1 MSRLPP
7 FIALGI
13 AMFICAAQ
21 AASTHRCGS
30 ALVSLDASTNEV
42 RQKCGDPTSIATV
55 GYKEVQDN
63 YGFRHEV
70 RVEEWTYGPTNGMYH
85 FLRFEGNRL
94 RRIESQRG
102 R

>member
-1 MSRLPP
+1 MPP
-7 FIALGI
+7 ASSLILLSLLVFAGGV
-13 AMFICAAQ
+13 Q
-21 AASTHRCGS
+21 ASSTHRCGS
-30 ALVSLDASTNEV
+30 ALVSLEASTGEV
-42 RQKCGDPTSIATV
+42 RQKCGEPASASLV
-55 GYKEVQDN
+55 GYKEVLDD

-70 RVEEWTYGPTNGMYH
+70 QVEEWVYGPTHGMYH

>member
-1 MSRLPP
+1 MPPLLPLL
-7 FIALGI
+7 ALGMLI
-13 AMFICAAQ
+13 LAGATQ

-42 RQKCGDPTSIATV
+42 RQKCGDPASAAPV
-55 GYKEVQDN
+55 GYKEILDD

-70 RVEEWTYGPTNGMYH
+70 QVEEWTYGPANGMYH

-102 R
+102 S